1 MKIYFKS
8 LIILVTIV
16 MSSCTD
22 VIDVDVPTAEP
33 RLVIEAT
40 IEWEK
45 GTTGNEQLI
54 KLSTSV
60 PYFSST
66 TNNIVTGAS
75 VKITNNTDN
84 TEFIFIDQN
93 NGNYTNSSFIP
104 VLNDAYTLEVNY
116 EGETYIAHENFVPVV
131 DIVEIT
137 QTREDGFDSDLLE
150 VNVLFDDPE
159 DEENFYFLKFQEE
172 GDILPELFDI
182 SDEFTNGNRMTVFYE
197 KEEDEDINQK
207 EFEVGD
213 VVNIEFYGVSEPY
226 FNYIRL
232 LIEQYESVGDPFSTT
247 PVALR
252 GNCTNPNN
260 PDNYAFG
267 YFRLTEV
274 VKTNYTFE

>member
-8 LIILVTIV
+8 LIILFTIIFT
-16 MSSCTD
+16 SCTD
-22 VIDVDVPTAEP
+22 VIDVDVPTSEP

-75 VKITNNTDN
+75 VKITNDADD
-84 TEFIFIDQN
+84 TEFVFIDQN
-93 NGNYTNSSFIP
+93 DGNYINSSFIP
-104 VLNDAYTLEVNY
+104 VLNEAYTLEVIND
-116 EGETYIAHENFVPVV
+116 GETYIAHETFVPVV
-131 DIVEIT
+131 DIAEIT
-137 QTREDGFDSDLLE
+137 QTREDGFDSDVLE

-159 DEENFYFLKFQEE
+159 DEENFYFLKFQKE

-182 SDEFTNGNRMTVFYE
+182 SDEFTNGNQMTIFYE
-197 KEEDEDINQK
+197 REEDEDINQE

-213 VVNIEFYGVSEPY
+213 VVDIEFYGVSEPFY
-226 FNYIRL
+226 NYIRL

-252 GNCTNPNN
+252 GNCTNPSN
-260 PDNYAFG
+260 PDYYAFG

-274 VKTNYTFE
+274 VKANYTFE